1 MHLILGFGA
10 TGVSYLRYLNKKNI
24 PSFIVDSRKN
34 PPGLLEFKSLKEKDL
49 FLGKF
54 NPEVLNQVEMILV
67 SPGVDYR
74 NEILVSA
81 REKGI
86 EIVTDIEIF
95 TKESKSTKLLITGTN
110 GKTSVVKMLGHVLNE
125 IYQNKKVVCC
135 GNIGTPVLDTLS
147 EKQDISVIE
156 VSSFHLEHSNDL
168 KSDVGVLLNVEQDH
182 LDRHLSFETYK
193 KIKERILL
201 NSRAGLATKEVLR
214 SIGCEYEGER
224 LFGILPKGGMA
235 FNFEDVTNPFV
246 RDIYKFFLELD
257 NWPLHEI
264 DNIKSVLSVVLVLE
278 TLKGEEEITGIF
290 LEELVSKCLESLI
303 SFKRLRHRYEV
314 LGLRKGMTYI
324 NDSKSTNI
332 SSLLTAIN
340 STERKYGKNKVVL
353 ICGGDSKGQDFSK
366 IENSSL
372 ESVKKILI
380 FGKDKENIF
389 KDIGDKADCLQVIDL
404 EDAVNKSRTFGT
416 KGDVVLLS
424 PSCASTDMFLD
435 YRERGDKFRELSGFN

>member
-10 TGVSYLRYLNKKNI
+10 TGASYLRYLNKKNI

-54 NPEVLNQVEMILV
+54 NPEVLNQVETILV

-147 EKQDISVIE
+147 DKQDISVIE

-201 NSRAGLATKEVLR
+201 NSRAGLATKEVL
-214 SIGCEYEGER
+214 I
-224 LFGILPKGGMA
+224 
-235 FNFEDVTNPFV
+235 
-246 RDIYKFFLELD
+246 
-257 NWPLHEI
+257 W
-264 DNIKSVLSVVLVLE
+264 
-278 TLKGEEEITGIF
+278 
-290 LEELVSKCLESLI
+290 
-303 SFKRLRHRYEV
+303 
-314 LGLRKGMTYI
+314 
-324 NDSKSTNI
+324 
-332 SSLLTAIN
+332 
-340 STERKYGKNKVVL
+340 
-353 ICGGDSKGQDFSK
+353 
-366 IENSSL
+366 
-372 ESVKKILI
+372 
-380 FGKDKENIF
+380 
-389 KDIGDKADCLQVIDL
+389 
-404 EDAVNKSRTFGT
+404 
-416 KGDVVLLS
+416 
-424 PSCASTDMFLD
+424 
-435 YRERGDKFRELSGFN
+435 

>member
-10 TGVSYLRYLNKKNI
+10 TGASYLRYLNKKNI

-34 PPGLLEFKSLKEKDL
+34 PPGLLEFKSLKEKNL

-54 NPEVLNQVEMILV
+54 KPEVLKQVETILV
-67 SPGVDYR
+67 SPGVDYT

-110 GKTSVVKMLGHVLNE
+110 GKTSVVTMLGHVFNK
-125 IYQNKKVVCC
+125 IYQNKRVVCS

-156 VSSFHLEHSNDL
+156 VSSFHLEHSKNL
-168 KSDVGVLLNVEQDH
+168 KSDIGVLLNVEQDH
-182 LDRHLSFETYK
+182 LDRHLSFESYK

-201 NSRAGLATKEVLR
+201 NSKAALATKEVLR
-214 SIGCEYEGER
+214 SIGCEPAKER

-235 FNFEDVTNPFV
+235 FNFEDVTKPFV
-246 RDIYKFFLELD
+246 RDIYEIFLELD
-257 NWPLHEI
+257 DWPFHEI
-264 DNIKSVLSVVLVLE
+264 VNIKAVLSIGLVLE
-278 TLKGEEEITGIF
+278 TLMEKKEITDLY
-290 LEELVSKCLESLI
+290 LEEFVGKCLEALI
-303 SFKRLRHRYEV
+303 SFKRLKHRYEV
-314 LGLRKGMTYI
+314 LGSRKGITYI

-340 STERKYGKNKVVL
+340 SSERKYGKNKVVL

-372 ESVKKILI
+372 ESVKKVLI
-380 FGKDKENIF
+380 FGKDKENII
-389 KDIGDKADCLQVIDL
+389 KDIGHKADCLQVMDL
-404 EDAVNKSRTFGT
+404 EDAVSKSRAFVT

-424 PSCASTDMFLD
+424 PSCASTDMFLN
-435 YRERGDKFRELSGFN
+435 YKERGDKFREISGFN